1 MPAAFPRGAGR
12 YIIGSAPEQEAGR
25 SSLEQTNHQLDVDTE
40 TYRALPRHTVRLV
53 TYNALEPN
61 IAGVLRTAEAF
72 MVEHVYMLRKPKS
85 RSETA
90 GEGKLQPT
98 TYTPDL
104 LAVIQQARADG
115 YTVVALEQTTA
126 SVTLPRAELPAKM
139 CLVAGDEGG
148 GIAPRALALCDMA
161 VEIPQFGKIPSLNVV
176 TAISIALYEWVRQHA
191 MQ

>member
-1 MPAAFPRGAGR
+1 
-12 YIIGSAPEQEAGR
+12 
-25 SSLEQTNHQLDVDTE
+25 LEQTNHQFPIDSD
-40 TYRALPRHTVRLV
+40 TYRTLPRHTVRLV

-72 MVEHVYMLRKPKS
+72 MVEHVYMLRKPRS
-85 RSETA
+85 MSETA

-104 LAVIQQARADG
+104 VAVIQQARADG
-115 YTVVALEQTTA
+115 YTVVALEQTTE
-126 SVTLPRAELPAKM
+126 SVSLPMAQLPAKL

-148 GIAPRALALCDMA
+148 GVPPKALVLCDMA
-161 VEIPQFGKIPSLNVV
+161 VVIPQFGKIPSLNVV

-191 MQ
+191 VE